1 MGTICYILSTSYRR
15 YPAARRRWSKLAC
28 VFLRNSLTSLLV
40 VRSFVRRAWLG
51 SQEIDH
57 DHKIRGMNM
66 KKILRLASISVVAA
80 IGFTAILVAITSA
93 TNAQEIYK
101 GKTIRVLIGYGA
113 GGGYDRYGRQ
123 VARHIGR

>member
-1 MGTICYILSTSYRR
+1 M
-15 YPAARRRWSKLAC
+15 
-28 VFLRNSLTSLLV
+28 
-40 VRSFVRRAWLG
+40 
-51 SQEIDH
+51 Q
-57 DHKIRGMNM
+57 
-66 KKILRLASISVVAA
+66 KILRLASISVVAA